1 MRSYLGQVLHF
12 DALEKTTDELLE
24 ALHAYSL
31 NSDYLRTIEE
41 LMRVGDFVKFAKS
54 LPLRSEVDEITR
66 RIYDQTKAFHL
77 AWLAQQEKEATARKE
92 VAE

>member
-1 MRSYLGQVLHF
+1 
-12 DALEKTTDELLE
+12 
-24 ALHAYSL
+24 
-31 NSDYLRTIEE
+31 
-41 LMRVGDFVKFAKS
+41 MRVGDFVKFAKS

-77 AWLAQQEKEATARKE
+77 AWLAQQEKAATAGKE